1 MNNVVLKG
9 KLGAGFNDDR
19 YTLPKDGNPGDILVK
34 TETGSAWQKQEP
46 ATSTPDYNQNNP
58 TASDY
63 IKNRPGGYTVNYPA
77 LNIEW
82 DGVIGDRVSVDV
94 NGIGKKLV
102 KVSDEIPKIEQL
114 VGGTVSI
121 NQRNGY
127 KTISITDNMLK
138 DYGNGI
144 YGYEALF
151 VVNKA
156 PANIVHPSTG
166 SVIAVFPETG
176 VYFAYG
182 SQGEMTAYTSS
193 LSLPAKSEIVPIPG
207 ELTNIVGGYVG
218 KEKNEP
224 LIDAVVPASSFE
236 LYTTQPKTY
245 YEAPITLGFTPADG
259 DLIRG
264 TINDVEVNG
273 SWIGILKCANL
284 YRVGNRDVP
293 FCVIGFHSEK
303 AVISLQQASAP
314 TTDYELHLYRYVPA
328 SIVQIPQEYV
338 EGLEETTANAYQA
351 LDTATAAQST
361 ANTANSKADSAQSTA
376 NTAKITAESAQN
388 SADAAKSIA
397 VKKEDRACGI
407 IWHNSSYY
415 ATNIVYGNGIY
426 VAKNANDTFDP
437 FYSED
442 AISWNNIDL
451 HLTNSYWKIAYG
463 QGKFIILQK
472 LSNDSGTAIYTS
484 TDGKTW
490 IKHND
495 QSGMYSD
502 TVQYIDEL
510 WVAYTKGVSV
520 SNSGLWYSED
530 GINWSQSNINSGR
543 IFGVAKSANK
553 WVVIHPTTGIYYSED
568 GKTYTLSNLTGK
580 EKYGVIRY
588 ANGVFV
594 YAYKDTVHY
603 SENGETWVQATSND
617 AFPSDI
623 TDAMYEDG
631 IWVMTAGNHIPMY
644 SADGKTWS
652 NGTGT
657 YSWSRYLSYGGGTWV
672 AYDNG
677 ISSSDKDHP
686 PIYSKD
692 GVNWNKCNIAESY
705 INKPAY
711 ADGIWIV
718 SSRYSE
724 YNNVRGIFY
733 SFDAA
738 NWYKLASID
747 EEYLP
752 DAYNINGVWRCKSYY
767 SVDKYLSRETANDK
781 LAELNSQLDNLS
793 KKISGD
799 VIINSSTP
807 DSTKKFKITVD
818 DTGAISATEV
828 T

>member
-34 TETGSAWQKQEP
+34 TETGSAWEKQEP
-46 ATSTPDYNQNNP
+46 ATSTPDWNQNDP

-94 NGIGKKLV
+94 DGMKFV

-114 VGGTVSI
+114 VGGTLVGKRGDKSV
-121 NQRNGY
+121 
-127 KTISITDNMLK
+127 TTSITDDMVY
-138 DYGNGI
+138 DCGDGI
-144 YGYEALF
+144 YDGEAFL

-156 PANIVHPSTG
+156 PANHIGLRPG
-166 SVIAVFPETG
+166 SVTAVFPETG
-176 VYFAYG
+176 IYFARYPDG
-182 SQGEMTAYTSS
+182 IAYATS
-193 LSLPAKSEIVPIPG
+193 LFLPAKSVIVPITG

-218 KEKNEP
+218 KERNEP

-236 LYTTQPKTY
+236 PYTTPSETY
-245 YEAPITLGFTPADG
+245 YEAPITLGFTPSDG

-264 TINDVEVNG
+264 TINGIEVNG
-273 SWIGILKCANL
+273 QWIGRSKYATL
-284 YRVGNRDVP
+284 YREGNTDVS
-293 FCVIGFHSEK
+293 FCVIGFHREK
-303 AVISLQQASAP
+303 AVISLRQDSAP
-314 TTDYELHLYRYVPA
+314 TTDYEIHLYRYVPA

-338 EGLEETTANAYQA
+338 EGLEETTANANQA
-351 LDTATAAQST
+351 LNNATE
-361 ANTANSKADSAQSTA
+361 AQSTA
-376 NTAKITAESAQN
+376 NTAKSTAESAQSTAN
-388 SADAAKSIA
+388 IANGTANEALNNANAAQSIA
-397 VKKEDRACGI
+397 EKKEDRTCGI
-407 IWHNSSYY
+407 IWNNSSY
-415 ATNIVYGNGIY
+415 NVRDIVYGNGIY
-426 VAKNANDTFDP
+426 IAGNVNDVMNP
-437 FYSED
+437 LYSED
-442 AISWNNIDL
+442 AISWNNINL
-451 HLTNSYWKIAYG
+451 HLTSSDWKIAYE
-463 QGKFIILQK
+463 QGKFVILQG
-472 LSNDSGTAIYTS
+472 LSNGSGTAVYAS

-490 IKHND
+490 IKYAD
-495 QSGMYSD
+495 QLGMLFD
-502 TVQYIDEL
+502 TVLYIDDL
-510 WVAYTKGVSV
+510 WVAYTKGTAG

-543 IFGVAKSANK
+543 VFGVSKSTNK
-553 WVVIHPTTGIYYSED
+553 WVLIHPTTGIYYSED
-568 GKTYTLSNLTGK
+568 GKTYTLSNLTG
-580 EKYGVIRY
+580 ENKYGRIQY
-588 ANGVFV
+588 ANGIFV

-603 SENGETWVQATSND
+603 SENGETWVQAISNNT
-617 AFPSDI
+617 FPSDI
-623 TDAMYEDG
+623 TDVMYEDG
-631 IWVMTAGNHIPMY
+631 IWVMTADRHIPMY
-644 SADGKTWS
+644 SVDGKTWS
-652 NGTGT
+652 NGTGR
-657 YSWSRYLSYGGGTWV
+657 YSWSRYLSYGDGTWV

-677 ISSSDKDHP
+677 IYSSAGNEGY
-686 PIYSKD
+686 PIYSTD

-718 SSRYSE
+718 SSRYNQ

-733 SFDAA
+733 SFDAV
-738 NWYKLASID
+738 NWYKLDSIN
-747 EEYLP
+747 EEYFP

-767 SVDKYLSRETANDK
+767 SVDKYLSRETANNK

-807 DSTKKFKITVD
+807 GSTKKFKITVD
-818 DTGAISATEV
+818 DTGTLSATEV